1 MNKSYVVMIDVRNEH
16 GKRKVLFPKE
26 IYEDKSRAEDVARS
40 LNGRNKGDHV
50 VFAYVTE
57 ANYYPNTKYS
67 INNF

>member
-1 MNKSYVVMIDVRNEH
+1 MIDVRNEH

-50 VFAYVTE
+50 VFAYEIIVYE
-57 ANYYPNTKYS
+57 
-67 INNF
+67 